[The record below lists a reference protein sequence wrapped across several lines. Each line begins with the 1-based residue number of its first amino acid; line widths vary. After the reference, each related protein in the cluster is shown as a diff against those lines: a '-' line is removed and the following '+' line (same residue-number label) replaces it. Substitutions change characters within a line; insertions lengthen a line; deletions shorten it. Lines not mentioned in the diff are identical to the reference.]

1 MKKHIKTIVAVFA
14 AVCVIAGIIP
24 FSNVFGNSLD
34 GIVVA
39 SGSDNLFENGG
50 FESSDTIG
58 STSPNKTNT
67 FLTAGWQTNS
77 VTNVEFA
84 VSKDANSGKKAL
96 SIKHI
101 GDGSYILRPIKAD
114 NSGIITGLDSGV
126 YSLSLYAKGSA
137 ALQIRY
143 RDAAVSELTDKSII
157 LTDSYQKYTIDAL
170 VVGNTGNLI
179 VELYSAASTGEI
191 VIDDIS
197 LNKLP
202 GVLNGDFESE
212 TGIIVPDVLNDFGP
226 GINSGYSYLNANNM
240 LSNGN
245 FEDSTISTAVTE
257 DYGEFTE
264 GWVVLNKDND
274 DHKTLKITNDS
285 HSGKKALAVTFST
298 NNTDEARIQ
307 NTACGDFSVGKFFGT
322 NTTNLRYGY
331 FSELSNEPYVISY
344 WVKGNAYTR
353 LMYAVPNGGVNRID
367 GKNYTTP
374 EKWDEWELV
383 TLTVSPDA
391 FGTIWWNIL
400 LPAQNSSETAIIDDV
415 QMMTLAQATQNVEA
429 MIDTLDMNSANAE
442 RMVAD
447 IEQWASKL
455 GEGNISNYSDFVA
468 KKGGIVEKTYGN
480 ILKNS
485 GFEKSTFL
493 NNPAKL
499 SSWNEFT
506 NYWQSSGEIR
516 NTKNILTLSSDAHS
530 GSKALKIQGTENAT
544 TIRLYGTN
552 ANTDDGTYIGLDNV
566 PYVFSYWVKGTAK
579 TAVYYKDPPTAG
591 AKTTGSTGT
600 YYAETDKQDKW
611 ELVTKVLTPV
621 NGVIWCNAFYND
633 TTKDSYAI
641 FDDIMLMK
649 VTNAEKMVIDMIDNL
664 DLTSATAAQDIDN
677 ITQWC
682 AKLGTTNITNY
693 NKFVDLTTPYSYKD
707 TGNIFNNPGF
717 EASTV
722 VNSATK
728 FAKWNELT
736 SGWASSS
743 DIWNARLEVKITNDS
758 HSGNNALSIKRLADN
773 TVNGS
778 PVNLYNLAAVKNS
791 LSAVD
796 TSGALRDGTITG
808 LTSGT
813 QYIYSFW
820 VKGNAIS
827 RLQYR
832 GSASDSAHTVAST
845 NYSNTATQDEWE
857 LVHVKI
863 TADAAGIWANTF
875 FQSDKDANINVTP
888 GDKIIVDD
896 IQLVT
901 VAQAISN
908 VESMIT
914 SLDVNG
920 ANTERLVADIEQW
933 VEALGQ
939 SNISNYNDFIAKKN
953 GTQAGGNLLNNPG
966 FEESNEARNEAK
978 LGVDETDEN
987 GVIKDI
993 TKEWYTTLELRQER
1007 TYLSIVND
1015 SHSGNNAFKIERTNT
1030 DSASAV
1036 RMYNSVSA
1044 DHNLYS
1050 VAPNTDYLVSYWVKG
1065 TAKTAV
1071 GYYSNPSAGSG
1082 FSTKGSTAVNWED
1095 PGAQNKWELVTKVL
1109 TSDASGN
1116 IRFHIHFDNADKNV
1130 YAIIDDVQLIKL
1142 SEADALVIKMIDELD
1157 ITASSAAR
1165 DINDIEQ
1172 WIAKLGDTNITNTD
1186 KFAEKKQ
1193 AFADANNNSKWQAI
1207 NGVHNWV
1214 TDNQNMVAIDNTDVA
1229 YGDKA
1234 LSITPVGNIVTVKPD
1249 KAPFGFTNGYYML
1262 VLWAKGSGEMKI
1274 TANISDGSSEN
1285 PFVKTEQLSAN
1296 WTKYIYKDIEVSEG
1310 FSVTDFDISFSDN
1323 AKIDAVQMYRQIGPG
1338 TALDGVYEE
1347 IVDNKLS
1354 LIGAPDGYKLNIDD
1368 CSQKDILALDGTIAT
1383 PKFNTN
1389 VEYTYTVENLND
1401 DTDKAFRTVTLKVL
1415 GTDGE
1420 RPAEIVPS
1428 DFAIRTLTDSEN
1440 GVSVT
1445 GNLTSKAQLEVI
1457 PLDENSQYYSTL
1469 LLDEYDVQKF
1479 YNIFVIPAS
1488 AVEGDLTFTFDV
1500 DAKYNGQTIIVSYY
1514 DKIERSAKETSVVV
1528 SDGKVT
1534 VTVARDG
1541 AFMLLTK
1548 KEKKAETLTPEPS
1561 VPSAPDNAKPNED
1574 KNTETDKKPQNNN
1587 TENITTD
1594 NEKGSSFGWLLWLI
1608 IGIGGI
1614 VLLLLLLL
1622 TLVILVLR
1630 KRREEDDSEDD
1641 EFSADSE

>member
-170 VVGNTGNLI
+170 VVGSTGNLI

-191 VIDDIS
+191 IIDDIS

-257 DYGEFTE
+257 NYGEFTE
-264 GWVVLNKDND
+264 GWVVSNKDND
-274 DHKTLKITNDS
+274 DNKTLKITNDS

-307 NTACGDFSVGKFFGT
+307 NTACGDFSIGKFFGT

-353 LMYAVPNGGVNRID
+353 LMYADPNGGVKRID

-400 LPAQNSSETAIIDDV
+400 LPAQNSGETAIIDDV
-415 QMMTLAQATQNVEA
+415 QMMTLAQATQNVED
-429 MIDTLDMNSANAE
+429 MIDALDMNSANAE

-447 IEQWASKL
+447 IEQWVSKL

-566 PYVFSYWVKGTAK
+566 PYIFSYWVKGTAK

-649 VTNAEKMVIDMIDNL
+649 VTDAEEMVIDMIDNL
-664 DLTSATAAQDIDN
+664 DLTSVTASQDVDN
-677 ITQWC
+677 IRQWC
-682 AKLGTTNITNY
+682 EKLGTTNITNY
-693 NKFVDLTTPYSYKD
+693 KKFTDMTTPYAYKD
-707 TGNIFNNPGF
+707 TGNIFNNPSF

-728 FAKWNELT
+728 FAAWNELT

-758 HSGNNALSIKRLADN
+758 HSGNNALSIKRIADN

-778 PVNLYNLAAVKNS
+778 PVNLYNLDAVKNS

-796 TSGALRDGTITG
+796 TSGTLRDGTITG

-832 GSASDSAHTVAST
+832 GSASDSAHTVVST
-845 NYSNTATQDEWE
+845 NYSDSATQNEWE

-875 FQSDKDANINVTP
+875 FQSDKNANINVTP
-888 GDKIIVDD
+888 GDNIIVDD

-914 SLDVNG
+914 SLDMKG
-920 ANTERLVADIEQW
+920 ANADRLVSDIEQW

-939 SNISNYNDFIAKKN
+939 SNISNYNDFVAKKN
-953 GTQAGGNLLNNPG
+953 GTQAGGNLLKNAS
-966 FEESNEARNEAK
+966 FEESNEVHNEAY
-978 LGVDETDEN
+978 LNSSEVLVTP
-987 GVIKDI
+987 I
-993 TKEWYTTLELRQER
+993 TKEWHTATEVRDSR
-1007 TYLSIVND
+1007 TFFTMVSD
-1015 SHSGNNAFKIERTNT
+1015 AHSGSNAFKISRTADT
-1030 DSASAV
+1030 RASTV
-1036 RMYNSVSA
+1036 RMYNTASSDTTTYTVEKEK
-1044 DHNLYS
+1044 
-1050 VAPNTDYLVSYWVKG
+1050 DYIISYWVKG
-1065 TAKTAV
+1065 NTKTAIRYWANPT
-1071 GYYSNPSAGSG
+1071 GTSSSTQGTTSTYYTDAD
-1082 FSTKGSTAVNWED
+1082 KQD
-1095 PGAQNKWELVTKVL
+1095 KWELVTKVL
-1109 TSDASGN
+1109 RSDANGL
-1116 IRFHIHFDNADKNV
+1116 IKFGIDFDNSETNV
-1130 YAIIDDVQLIKL
+1130 YAIIDDIQLIKL
-1142 SEADALVIKMIDELD
+1142 SEAEAAVIKMIDDLD
-1157 ITASSAAR
+1157 ITAVSASQ
-1165 DINDIEQ
+1165 DIDDIEQ
-1172 WIAKLGDTNITNTD
+1172 WIIKLGDTNITNTD

-1214 TDNQNMVAIDNTDVA
+1214 TDNQNMVTIDNTDVA

-1285 PFVKTEQLSAN
+1285 PFVKTEQLSGN
-1296 WTKYIYKDIEVSEG
+1296 WSKYIYKDIEVSEG
-1310 FSVTDFDISFSDN
+1310 FSITDFDISFSDN

-1368 CSQKDILALDGTIAT
+1368 CSQKDILALDGTITT

-1389 VEYTYTVENLND
+1389 VEYTYTVENVND
-1401 DTDKAFRTVTLKVL
+1401 DTDKAFRTVTLTVL

-1420 RPAEIVPS
+1420 RPAETMPS

-1488 AVEGDLTFTFDV
+1488 AVEGELTFTFDV

-1514 DKIERSAKETSVVV
+1514 DKIERSAKETSAVV

-1548 KEKKAETLTPEPS
+1548 KEKKAETLTPAPS
-1561 VPSAPDNAKPNED
+1561 APSAPDNTKPNED
-1574 KNTETDKKPQNNN
+1574 KNTETDKTPQTNN
-1587 TENITTD
+1587 TENVTTN
-1594 NEKGSSFGWLLWLI
+1594 NEKESSWGWLLWLV

-1630 KRREEDDSEDD
+1630 KRREEDDSEED